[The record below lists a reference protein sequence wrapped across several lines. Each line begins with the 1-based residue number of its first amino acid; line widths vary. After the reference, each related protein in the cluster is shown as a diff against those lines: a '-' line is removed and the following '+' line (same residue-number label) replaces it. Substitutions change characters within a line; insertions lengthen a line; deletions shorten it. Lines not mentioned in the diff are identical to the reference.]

1 MSIAVM
7 RDRVQRAISRLEQ
20 FSDNECESLA
30 EAVAECLRQ
39 VQEHHPEPASFVHVS
54 YEMLE
59 TS

>member
-1 MSIAVM
+1 MSFAVM

-20 FSDNECESLA
+20 FPDQECENLA

-39 VQEHHPEPASFVHVS
+39 VQEHHPEPASFVHAC

-59 TS
+59 TR